1 MILNISVTRV
11 TMISGDVLI
20 DGNNVEDSS
29 EQMEHFIDF
38 IAEKYGRDRM
48 MKYVDNIYRN
58 ED

>member
-1 MILNISVTRV
+1 MILNISATRV
-11 TMISGDVLI
+11 TVASNEVTI
-20 DGNNVEDSS
+20 DGNDVEDSD

-48 MKYVDNIYRN
+48 MKYVDNIYRS

>member
-1 MILNISVTRV
+1 MILNISTNRV
-11 TMISGDVLI
+11 TAIGGDVLI
-20 DGNNVEDSS
+20 DGNDIEGSD

-48 MKYVDNIYRN
+48 IKYVDNVYRS